1 MALFVVYFILPIC
14 NGAHHRLSHTHTNF
28 YQERL
33 NNECAQLVKDIWR
46 IGDPEKPNVPFGQ
59 LFDDDEVQQYY
70 EALAATLKAAKK
82 RECFATRLDTR
93 PPHSLYS

>member
-1 MALFVVYFILPIC
+1 
-14 NGAHHRLSHTHTNF
+14 
-28 YQERL
+28 L

-82 RECFATRLDTR
+82 REYFIKHLKTAVLPHLSSLLILIQYFWFISILTRRGDC
-93 PPHSLYS
+93 HI